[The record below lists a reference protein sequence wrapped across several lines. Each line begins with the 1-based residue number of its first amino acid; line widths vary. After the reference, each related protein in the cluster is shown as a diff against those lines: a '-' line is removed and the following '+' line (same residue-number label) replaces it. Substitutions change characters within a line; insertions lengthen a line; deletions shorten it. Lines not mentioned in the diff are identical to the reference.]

1 MYLLIYL
8 CFRVLRVRPI
18 RGVRSEKEWESA
30 CPDVKDHSVKCSVRM
45 DLKPTLKAVEFVSAM
60 THVRYGIA

>member
-1 MYLLIYL
+1 M
-8 CFRVLRVRPI
+8 RPI